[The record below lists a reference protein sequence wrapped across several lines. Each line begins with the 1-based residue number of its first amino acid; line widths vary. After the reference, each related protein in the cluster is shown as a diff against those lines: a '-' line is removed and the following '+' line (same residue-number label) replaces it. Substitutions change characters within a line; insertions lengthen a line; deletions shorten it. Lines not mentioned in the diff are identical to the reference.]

1 MARTRRTL
9 KDYIVSHKGNN
20 YKPLVFT
27 AGGVAVVVIG
37 LLLVQAAYVLQTTLV
52 FSQTNFLA
60 SVLPGVLSTLANED
74 RAKNGAGALVY
85 DPLLAEAAQLKAE
98 DMATKGY
105 FAHVDP
111 SGHAPWYWLDTVGYQ
126 YSYAG
131 ENLAVDFLDSEDVE
145 EAWMNSPTHRA
156 NIVKPQYSR
165 IGIGTAEGVYEG
177 QKTTFVVQ
185 FFATPQQGAFVASDS
200 SSGVALAAVPAPG
213 KVLGAET
220 ESADAAV
227 QFFSQVAT
235 SPTHT
240 VIYILGALIV
250 LFVLLL
256 IIAVFSHAQV
266 RYLEVIG
273 GGLIIIIIASGLLVY
288 NATNGGGAD
297 VPDASKDASIVVQ

>member
-20 YKPLVFT
+20 YMPLMFT
-27 AGGVAVVVIG
+27 AGGVAAVVVG

-60 SVLPGVLSTLANED
+60 SVLPGVLATLANED

-98 DMATKGY
+98 DMAAKGY

-156 NIVKPQYSR
+156 NIVKPQYSH

-185 FFATPQQGAFVASDS
+185 FFATPRQTAFAVSDS
-200 SSGVALAAVPAPG
+200 SRADTLAALPTSG
-213 KVLGAET
+213 NVLGAET
-220 ESADAAV
+220 ERTDVVLQFLSEVAA
-227 QFFSQVAT
+227 

-240 VIYILGALIV
+240 VIYILAALIV

-256 IIAVFSHAQV
+256 LVAVFSHAQV

-273 GGLIIIIIASGLLVY
+273 GGLVIIIIASCLLVY
-288 NATNGGGAD
+288 NATNRGAD
-297 VPDASKDASIVVQ
+297 VPNASKDASIVIQ